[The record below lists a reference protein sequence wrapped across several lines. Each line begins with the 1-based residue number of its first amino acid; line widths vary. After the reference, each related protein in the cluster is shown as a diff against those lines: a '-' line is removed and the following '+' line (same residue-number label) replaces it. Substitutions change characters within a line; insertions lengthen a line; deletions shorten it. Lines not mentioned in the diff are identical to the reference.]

1 MFYFVVEN
9 GDLFVWG
16 SGSEG
21 QLGLGA
27 AECEQ
32 PSLLKFRSKV
42 TFVACGYYHTAVIT
56 GKYHHT
62 CDLLKK
68 CLCPA
73 SLRIY
78 VTKYAL
84 KLKKDQLGFPK

>member
-1 MFYFVVEN
+1 M
-9 GDLFVWG
+9 WG

-21 QLGLGA
+21 QLGLGV

-56 GKYHHT
+56 GKYHLSIVTIHVFFLDSVSYAQQT
-62 CDLLKK
+62 HIFMVVVFKANVK
-68 CLCPA
+68 
-73 SLRIY
+73 LR
-78 VTKYAL
+78 KA
-84 KLKKDQLGFPK
+84 